1 MDFKTLH
8 ETIPFVYS
16 GKKHLLTYQPYNGI
30 TLRMPGRHAED
41 TPQIGGDFVVCVDD
55 ENLGWLAHQ
64 FTHDDIFA
72 DIEKKVG
79 GKDVHAAEELM
90 KQYAK
95 VVFGADPSTVNAGN
109 GWSRGDWEDSLH
121 PQTFLYAVQ
130 CLAVA
135 EHRRYEK
142 FESKGGGRYLPAR
155 FAAGIVEGKWTAQDC
170 KAVQRRGR
178 PGVEMLERLHGK
190 PTPLKELAAA

>member
-1 MDFKTLH
+1 MDFATLND
-8 ETIPFVYS
+8 TIPYVYS
-16 GKKHLLTYQPYNGI
+16 GKKHLLSYQPYNGI

-41 TPQIGGDFVVCVDD
+41 TPQIGGDFVVCVDS
-55 ENLGWLAHQ
+55 ERLGWVSHQ

-72 DIEKKVG
+72 DIEKKYLSNETTTKV
-79 GKDVHAAEELM
+79 LM
-90 KQYAK
+90 KQYAS
-95 VVFGADPSTVNAGN
+95 VVFGEDPDTYRWAPGYFT
-109 GWSRGDWEDSLH
+109 DSLH

-142 FESKGGGRYLPAR
+142 YEKQGGGRYLPAR
-155 FAAGIVEGKWTAQDC
+155 FANGIVHSLWTAADC

-178 PGVEMLERLHGK
+178 PGVEMLERLNGK
-190 PTPLKELAAA
+190 PPTLKELAA

>member
-16 GKKHLLTYQPYNGI
+16 GKKHLLSYQPYNGI

-72 DIEKKVG
+72 DMENKMSEDG
-79 GKDVHAAEELM
+79 QSTEALM
-90 KQYAK
+90 TQYAK
-95 VVFGADPSTVNAGN
+95 VVFGADPNEFK
-109 GWSRGDWEDSLH
+109 WEHRGEFKDSLH

-155 FAAGIVEGKWTAQDC
+155 FTAGIVEGKWTAADC

-178 PGVEMLERLHGK
+178 PGVEMLERLNGK
-190 PTPLKELAAA
+190 PTSLKELAGL